1 MKTQNISKGLLLGL
15 TLLLATSL
23 FASSDSNKGSLQ
35 TLSAVTVNGTSL
47 PAGDYSVKWEGTGS
61 NVQMNILKGKKVV
74 LTAPAHIV
82 ELSTPATLD
91 SAVITSDNG
100 NRVLSQVRFS
110 GKKYALELGQA
121 SGSGS
126 SAGGGSR

>member
-1 MKTQNISKGLLLGL
+1 MKTRNISKGLLLGL
-15 TLLLATSL
+15 TMLLATSL
-23 FASSDSNKGSLQ
+23 FASSNPNKGTLQ
-35 TLSAVTVNGTSL
+35 TLSAVTVNGTDL

-61 NVQMNILKGKKVV
+61 NVQMNILKGKKVM

-82 ELSTPATLD
+82 ELSTPAAVD

-110 GKKYALELGQA
+110 GKKFALEVGQD